1 MRSEQ
6 SLSAA
11 LTGVLPYSSSHM
23 PIQEKPVTDYWRA
36 EAKMC
41 SLYIQKHRLTYA
53 IRTEFERGPDRC
65 TAVQL
70 LACAHTRKTSDWLLE
85 GRSEDVFAIYM
96 YKRIDWLMQC
106 SKAVLVSLYPLLH
119 WCRLFRLRPADA
131 RLLSMDLWR
140 LLSNSYS
147 ISTLGQLQYV

>member
-11 LTGVLPYSSSHM
+11 LTGILPYSSSHM

-41 SLYIQKHRLTYA
+41 SLYIYIQKHRLTYA

-96 YKRIDWLMQC
+96 YKRIDWLMRSEQ
-106 SKAVLVSLYPLLH
+106 SLSAALTGVLPYSSSHVPIQVTDYWRAKAKMCSLYTN
-119 WCRLFRLRPADA
+119 A
-131 RLLSMDLWR
+131 
-140 LLSNSYS
+140 
-147 ISTLGQLQYV
+147 